1 MSLPLVGVTGGL
13 EGGSSTGF
21 SLPRQELTTLGVDR
35 ALALRKVTT
44 LLQGARRADVQ
55 GDHPDTHAELYSEA
69 GGSHPGWWTVRLAGR
84 AGREGPIRGYAS
96 HLDSCE
102 ETTKGLRKDEQMCLG
117 RRRNLQDLVALE
129 VRLVLA
135 WLFGLSAAAPLT
147 VGEETPQESKP
158 KFKPNF
164 VKFVISTS
172 SSKPYEHFLGNARG
186 KAMVEKWK
194 AAIRLY
200 SENSVYAQ
208 MNQALRHDD
217 MTGLKEYGSL
227 INLTM
232 QPFGLSAMKT
242 HSVLKPFVGTVWRGC
257 NLSSSD
263 LQKYEVGEVV
273 LWEAFSSTST
283 SPSSAFKGNVVFEIH
298 CNKALEVQKGDE
310 HELKDLFNDLIVPA
324 QIHHLSKY
332 PNENEVLYPPYTKFR
347 LVSRTDML
355 LTTNIVLETMEFPS
369 LSLLAEEGKWEE
381 VKKGL
386 HARQEHSDESSPAWF
401 TQHASTL
408 LPTITNKIVSEG
420 SNSGGL
426 NIITQLQAYGSDE
439 KRTLRTIGVSSVS
452 SACELPVNRT
462 KNGTEHPPPEDV
474 FDDPTWVAPD
484 DPGLPLELYG
494 DHGQERGRPRP
505 KSTRSA
511 GGPPPPGLVED
522 RPRCRNWMRRRWKS
536 SVARRSGD
544 SERRRASRAATEGW
558 VARRYALELQRT
570 LEQRMASSEFQ
581 EMVNEKVEEERR
593 RLEEIM
599 LKEVDETKRK
609 ILQEIERK
617 EKEKHEKDHGAIS
630 LLAAGTRTDE
640 NRGSLSFSREEEA
653 EKELRKQEAE
663 VKEFQKRKE
672 LEVQA
677 KLDEERLKDRG
688 DTDEYGRE

>member
-1 MSLPLVGVTGGL
+1 M
-13 EGGSSTGF
+13 
-21 SLPRQELTTLGVDR
+21 
-35 ALALRKVTT
+35 
-44 LLQGARRADVQ
+44 
-55 GDHPDTHAELYSEA
+55 PDDLSN
-69 GGSHPGWWTVRLAGR
+69 V
-84 AGREGPIRGYAS
+84 
-96 HLDSCE
+96 
-102 ETTKGLRKDEQMCLG
+102 
-117 RRRNLQDLVALE
+117 RNLQDLVALE

-426 NIITQLQAYGSDE
+426 NIITQLQAYGSDVTAAHDHLMEAGLDHSVKLPANHAKWYFDAVELNADDKQLSSRICLYNGRHWQEYFARQATVME
-439 KRTLRTIGVSSVS
+439 KWYKGGQQGKCQFTVVNNIGKKVPYV
-452 SACELPVNRT
+452 
-462 KNGTEHPPPEDV
+462 V
-474 FDDPTWVAPD
+474 FASEGKIYQKAV
-484 DPGLPLELYG
+484 
-494 DHGQERGRPRP
+494 
-505 KSTRSA
+505 
-511 GGPPPPGLVED
+511 GGGMIG
-522 RPRCRNWMRRRWKS
+522 N
-536 SVARRSGD
+536 
-544 SERRRASRAATEGW
+544 
-558 VARRYALELQRT
+558 
-570 LEQRMASSEFQ
+570 
-581 EMVNEKVEEERR
+581 
-593 RLEEIM
+593 
-599 LKEVDETKRK
+599 
-609 ILQEIERK
+609 
-617 EKEKHEKDHGAIS
+617 
-630 LLAAGTRTDE
+630 
-640 NRGSLSFSREEEA
+640 SREVWRA
-653 EKELRKQEAE
+653 PS
-663 VKEFQKRKE
+663 
-672 LEVQA
+672 
-677 KLDEERLKDRG
+677 
-688 DTDEYGRE
+688 